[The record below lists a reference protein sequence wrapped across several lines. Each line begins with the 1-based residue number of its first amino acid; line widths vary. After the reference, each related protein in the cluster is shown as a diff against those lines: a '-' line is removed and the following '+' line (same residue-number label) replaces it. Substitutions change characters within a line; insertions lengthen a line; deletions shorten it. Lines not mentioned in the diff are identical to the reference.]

1 MKNYYHISFMNL
13 WKGTDIEINKI
24 KFHKSDYKFID
35 IRNSRISIT
44 ANNNSITNILY
55 DINTKSLFGSQ
66 YGCSIKVK
74 MYKHDL
80 LNILEL
86 LKSEDSTIIRMGLE
100 ILINN
105 EI

>member
-24 KFHKSDYKFID
+24 KFHKSAYRFID
-35 IRNSRISIT
+35 SRNSRISMNL
-44 ANNNSITNILY
+44 NNHSII
-55 DINTKSLFGSQ
+55 DIIHDIKDTCVFGSFHD
-66 YGCSIKVK
+66 IKVK

-80 LNILEL
+80 LNVLEL
-86 LKSEDSTIIRMGLE
+86 LKSEDTIIIRMGLE
-100 ILINN
+100 IIINN